1 VNVEG
6 VLSECADLHEL
17 IAQIDAGVEAVDALV
32 LVEVARLHH
41 VLQRL
46 PQRAQRLSW
55 GVRRGSSRGH
65 QGVLVEV
72 ARLHQVL
79 Q

>member
-1 VNVEG
+1 
-6 VLSECADLHEL
+6 
-17 IAQIDAGVEAVDALV
+17 VDALV